1 MIEVTGKLPKIII
14 DTLSKLDV
22 TVSDVQAAGDDIDV
36 IFTASGVPVSL
47 YAIYVGN
54 YKWLVDELDDP
65 ANLFPNLEE
74 GDTVSADAVAKLFTN
89 AITSSLILS
98 FSPLGR
104 IKYGIKDKIDK
115 VRDKV
120 SDIGKR
126 MKDIVDAEDAEEAL
140 HDIGTAKL
148 YYYDDRDGKMKNKN
162 FDISGVNVGK
172 VKNTGKKGHYK
183 VLTGNPAT
191 QDFQV
196 IHLYRNGDQ
205 YRVLEGRRGLNQED
219 AKLMY
224 EKDDM
229 PYDKMITDGDYIEDG
244 KLTPQAVQKML
255 GKLENDVDGMYLD
268 KETGDYKEDE
278 VQFDEMTVK
287 KVDMIGGDDLLY
299 KILTVDSKGEYQVVS
314 ITLTANQEN
323 GSDTIN
329 YSFDNLYKAPR
340 IHCEK
345 KEAQYI
351 YDNDIPDK
359 WDDWNKEQGEE
370 ENTEEDNVDEASE
383 NLETDEYGE
392 VTEEIAASLVLS
404 SLEEDEEEDNV
415 MDIESKKKSKY
426 NGKNVTGCV
435 ESDGAVVMA
444 GYDASLEEDNI
455 IA

>member
-14 DTLSKLDV
+14 DTLSNLDV

-74 GDTVSADAVAKLFTN
+74 GDTVSADSVAKLFTN

-120 SDIGKR
+120 SDIGKK

-148 YYYDDRDGKMKNKN
+148 YYYDDRDEKMKNKN

-224 EKDDM
+224 EKDIK
-229 PYDKMITDGDYIEDG
+229 YDKMIDESDYAGEGG
-244 KLTPQAVQKML
+244 KMTPQQAEKILHKMESCDGIYL
-255 GKLENDVDGMYLD
+255 DENDGS
-268 KETGDYKEDE
+268 YKEDE
-278 VQFDEMTVK
+278 VSFDKLKVK
-287 KVDMIGGDDLLY
+287 EVDVCKKQGGF
-299 KILTVDSKGEYQVVS
+299 KALTADSGEYQVIGFS
-314 ITLTANQEN
+314 QEDGNTNLTF
-323 GSDTIN
+323 T
-329 YSFDNLYKAPR
+329 PR
-340 IHCEK
+340 IHLEK
-345 KEAQYI
+345 GEANYI
-351 YDNDIPDK
+351 YENDAPEK
-359 WDDWNKEQGEE
+359 WDDWNK
-370 ENTEEDNVDEASE
+370 NSEEDNVDE

-455 IA
+455 IAW

>member
-47 YAIYVGN
+47 YAIYVGG

-115 VRDKV
+115 VKDKV
-120 SDIGKR
+120 SDIGKK

-205 YRVLEGRRGLNQED
+205 YRVLEGRRGLDQED

-224 EKDDM
+224 EKDIK
-229 PYDKMITDGDYIEDG
+229 YDKMIDEGDYSEDG
-244 KLTPQAVQKML
+244 KLTAQAAQKLFKNMD
-255 GKLENDVDGMYLD
+255 NDVDGIYLD

-278 VQFDEMTVK
+278 VLFDTISVK
-287 KVDMIGGDDLLY
+287 KIDNLEGEDALY
-299 KILTVDSKGEYQVVS
+299 KILTKDSSGEYQVIS
-314 ITLTANQEN
+314 LSYTTGDD
-323 GSDTIN
+323 GSS
-329 YSFDNLYKAPR
+329 YNLYKSPR

-345 KEAQYI
+345 DEAQYI
-351 YDNDIPDK
+351 YDNDIPNK
-359 WDDWNKEQGEE
+359 WDNWKEGD
-370 ENTEEDNVDEASE
+370 ENTEEDNMDE
-383 NLETDEYGE
+383 NLETDEYGK

-415 MDIESKKKSKY
+415 MDIESRKKSKY

-455 IA
+455 IAW